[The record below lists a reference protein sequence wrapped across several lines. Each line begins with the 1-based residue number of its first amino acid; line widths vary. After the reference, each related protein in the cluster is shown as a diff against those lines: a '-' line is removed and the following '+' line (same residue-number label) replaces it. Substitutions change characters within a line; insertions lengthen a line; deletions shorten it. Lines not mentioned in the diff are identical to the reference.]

1 MCGDNKMNEN
11 NPARTHAGRKPSA
24 FLVCI
29 LVSALWP
36 WGTHGAESEDVEI
49 AISLSNMLRAGRG
62 VIASKQSLINDPNV
76 GDKGLSGEVVLAEAI
91 KTYRELTQIDPRSID
106 AETRKGRLLS
116 AQMTAIREVMDS
128 SQGDINVPGVG
139 FKGFVPAV
147 FARLVN
153 ERFAQLIG
161 YEADI
166 KVTAPPSLVR
176 NRKSRPDQWEAEVI
190 RTKLSA
196 KDWPNGQLFHGESK
210 KDGRDAF
217 RVAVPEYYGA
227 GCLSCHGEPKG
238 EIDITGYPKEGGK
251 EGDLG
256 GVISITLYR

>member
-1 MCGDNKMNEN
+1 MDKID
-11 NPARTHAGRKPSA
+11 PARTHAGKKLRA
-24 FLVCI
+24 FFVCI

-36 WGTHGAESEDVEI
+36 WSAHAAENEDVEI
-49 AISLSNMLRAGRG
+49 ALSLANMLRAGRG
-62 VIASKQSLINDPNV
+62 VIASNQSLINDPNV
-76 GDKGLSGEVVLAEAI
+76 GDKGLSGEVVLNKAI
-91 KTYRELTQIDPRSID
+91 ETYSKLTQSDLRSVD
-106 AETRKGRLLS
+106 ASTRKGRLLT
-116 AQMTAIREVMDS
+116 AQMKAIREVMDN
-128 SQGDINVPGVG
+128 SQGDINARGIG

-153 ERFAQLIG
+153 ERFAELNG
-161 YEADI
+161 YEAEV
-166 KVTAPPSLVR
+166 KVTAPPILIR
-176 NRKSRPDQWEAEVI
+176 NRKSRPDEWEAEVI

-196 KDWPNGQLFHGESK
+196 PDWPNGQLFHAKSK
-210 KDGRDAF
+210 KGGRDAF
-217 RVAVPEYYGA
+217 RVAVPEYYSA